1 MDYHVEGGYFKRTN
15 LSDLKIT
22 PNVVVQNNS
31 KIKTL
36 ANELN
41 GEYGASSAILFMLTD
56 DAPVSHLHRLAHQD
70 EMWHYYTG
78 NSPIVIVELLPD
90 KNGQLAVKETI
101 LGNEI

>member
-1 MDYHVEGGYFKRTN
+1 MQVRKVAKD
-15 LSDLKIT
+15 
-22 PNVVVQNNS
+22 
-31 KIKTL
+31 
-36 ANELN
+36 LN

-90 KNGQLAVKETI
+90 KHGQLAVTETI